1 MEYADRKVLV
11 TGLGA
16 TTPLGGDA
24 ASTWQS
30 LLAGHSGARQLTSPW
45 ARDLTVRIACPAASE
60 PAPHLHPA
68 LARRTDRSAQFA
80 LVAAREAWQ
89 DAGRPHVDPAR
100 LGVVVASGLGGP
112 TSLLASH
119 DVLRDQGPR
128 RVSPHT
134 VPMFMP
140 NGPAAQVGLELG
152 ARAGVHTTASAC
164 ASGAEAVGHAM
175 EMIRSGRAD
184 VVVAGGTE
192 APVHPLIMTAF
203 ANMRAMSRRND
214 DPGAASRPYD
224 RDRDGFVMG
233 EGAGILVLEAEEHA
247 RSRGARV
254 YGEAAGVGLTSDA
267 HHIAQPEPRG
277 RDVARA
283 VQAALADAGCA
294 PWEVTHVNAH
304 ATSTPLG
311 DLAEL
316 TALRQVMGSHA
327 DRVPISA
334 TKSMTGH
341 LLGATG
347 AVESVLALLTLEHR
361 LAPPTIN
368 VDALDERAD
377 LDIVRDKP
385 RELAPGPAVVLNN
398 SFGFG
403 GHNVCLVFR
412 DAGDAGDAGGA
423 GRTSPPEC

>member
-1 MEYADRKVLV
+1 MTHADRKVLV

-30 LLAGHSGARQLTSPW
+30 LLAGRSGARTLTEPW
-45 ARDLTVRIACPAASE
+45 ASGLTVRIACPAASE
-60 PAPHLHPA
+60 PAPHIGHA

-89 DAGRPHVDPAR
+89 DAGRPAVDPTR
-100 LGVVVASGLGGP
+100 LGVVIASGLGGL

-119 DVLRDQGPR
+119 DVLREKGPR

-140 NGPAAQVGLELG
+140 NGPAAHVGLELG

-164 ASGAEAVGHAM
+164 ASGAEAVGHALT
-175 EMIRSGRAD
+175 MIRSGRAD

-192 APVHPLIMTAF
+192 APIHPLIMTAF
-203 ANMRAMSRRND
+203 TNMTAMSRRND
-214 DPGAASRPYD
+214 DPEAASRPYD

-233 EGAGILVLEAEEHA
+233 EGAGILVLESEEHA

-267 HHIAQPEPRG
+267 HHIAQPEPEG
-277 RDVARA
+277 RDVTRA
-283 VQAALADAGCA
+283 VRAALADAGSS
-294 PWEVTHVNAH
+294 PQEVTHVNAH

-316 TALRQVMGSHA
+316 AALRQVMGSHA
-327 DRVPISA
+327 ERVPISA

-347 AVESVLALLTLEHR
+347 AVESVAAVLALYHR

-368 VDALDERAD
+368 VGTLDERVD
-377 LDIVRDKP
+377 LDVVRDKP

-403 GHNVCLVFR
+403 GHNVCLAFR
-412 DAGDAGDAGGA
+412 DADDAT
-423 GRTSPPEC
+423 RRP

>member
-1 MEYADRKVLV
+1 MTHAGRTVLV

-30 LLAGHSGARQLTSPW
+30 LLAGRSGARALTEPW
-45 ARDLTVRIACPAASE
+45 ASDLTVRIACPAASE
-60 PAPHLHPA
+60 PAPHLGHT

-89 DAGRPHVDPAR
+89 DAGRPDVDPTR
-100 LGVVVASGLGGP
+100 LGVVIASGLGGL

-119 DVLRDQGPR
+119 DVLREQGPR

-140 NGPAAQVGLELG
+140 NGPAAHVGLELG

-175 EMIRSGRAD
+175 GMIRSGRAD

-192 APVHPLIMTAF
+192 APIHPLIMTAF

-214 DPGAASRPYD
+214 DPEAASRPYD

-233 EGAGILVLEAEEHA
+233 EGAGILVLESEEHA

-267 HHIAQPEPRG
+267 HHIAQPEPEG
-277 RDVARA
+277 RDVTRA
-283 VQAALADAGCA
+283 VRAALADAGSS
-294 PWEVTHVNAH
+294 PQQVTHVNAH

-316 TALRQVMGSHA
+316 AALRQVMGSHA
-327 DRVPISA
+327 ERVPISA

-347 AVESVLALLTLEHR
+347 AVESVAAVLALYHR

-368 VDALDERAD
+368 VGALDGRVD
-377 LDIVRDKP
+377 LDVVRDKP

-403 GHNVCLVFR
+403 GHNVCLAFHSAD
-412 DAGDAGDAGGA
+412 DAT
-423 GRTSPPEC
+423 RQH

>member
-1 MEYADRKVLV
+1 MAHTTGKVLV

-16 TTPLGGDA
+16 TTPLGGDVP
-24 ASTWQS
+24 STWRS
-30 LLAGHSGARQLTSPW
+30 LLAGRSGARLLTEPW

-60 PAPHLHPA
+60 PAPAVGPA
-68 LARRTDRSAQFA
+68 LARRTDRSTQFA

-89 DAGRPHVDPAR
+89 DAGRPEVDPER
-100 LGVVVASGLGGP
+100 LGVVVASGLGGL
-112 TSLLASH
+112 TSLLNSH
-119 DVLRDQGPR
+119 DVLREKGPR

-164 ASGAEAVGHAM
+164 ASGAEAVGYALA
-175 EMIRSGRAD
+175 MIRSGRAD

-192 APVHPLIMTAF
+192 APIHPLIMTAF
-203 ANMRAMSRRND
+203 ANMMAMSRRND
-214 DPGAASRPYD
+214 DPRAASRPYD

-233 EGAGILVLEAEEHA
+233 EGAGILVLESEEHA

-254 YGEAAGVGLTSDA
+254 YGEAAGVGLTSDS
-267 HHIAQPEPRG
+267 HHIAQPEPDG
-277 RDVARA
+277 RDVTRS
-283 VQAALADAGCA
+283 VRAALADAGAA
-294 PWEVTHVNAH
+294 PEDVVHVNAH
-304 ATSTPLG
+304 ATATPLG

-316 TALRQVMGSHA
+316 AALRRVLGDHA
-327 DRVPISA
+327 ARVPLSA

-347 AVESVLALLTLEHR
+347 AVESVAAVLALHHR
-361 LAPPTIN
+361 SAPPTIN
-368 VDALDERAD
+368 VDVLDERAD
-377 LDIVRDKP
+377 ADVVRDKP
-385 RELAPGPAVVLNN
+385 RELPPGPAVVLNN

-403 GHNVCLVFR
+403 GHNVCLAFR
-412 DAGDAGDAGGA
+412 DAGTADTGD
-423 GRTSPPEC
+423 